1 MSITVALYLTILE
14 YYNESNET
22 FIFINKKYNQKYVKL
37 LLNELFKKQSVTIEC
52 AVAIYFL
59 KNNKK
64 ESMIILIVCER
75 YANDKRY

>member
-1 MSITVALYLTILE
+1 MNYL
-14 YYNESNET
+14 
-22 FIFINKKYNQKYVKL
+22 
-37 LLNELFKKQSVTIEC
+37 KKQSVTIEC

-75 YANDKRY
+75 YANDKRYWIVAGVPVCVILSHIFNHNIFICYRCVRACPCVH